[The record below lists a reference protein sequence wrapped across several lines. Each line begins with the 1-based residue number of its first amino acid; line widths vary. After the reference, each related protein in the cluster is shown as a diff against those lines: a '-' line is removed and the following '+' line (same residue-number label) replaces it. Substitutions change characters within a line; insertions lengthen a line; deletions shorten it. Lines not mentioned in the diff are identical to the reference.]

1 MSSTNRP
8 TSSER
13 RAKRLGA
20 CIALRSVIF
29 PIWGNRREGDH
40 PQSHTVG
47 AELNINSIDKVF
59 RSAIAIITY
68 RNTTI
73 AIYVISLNVRILQD
87 HREVFHKIASAAPGG
102 GGGT

>member
-1 MSSTNRP
+1 MTQ
-8 TSSER
+8 E
-13 RAKRLGA
+13 L
-20 CIALRSVIF
+20 IIVIF

-59 RSAIAIITY
+59 TSAIAIITY

-73 AIYVISLNVRILQD
+73 AIYVISFNVRILQLFGNFL
-87 HREVFHKIASAAPGG
+87 HFNTAGEQQKCYL
-102 GGGT
+102 

>member
-1 MSSTNRP
+1 MLYPILVAN
-8 TSSER
+8 
-13 RAKRLGA
+13 
-20 CIALRSVIF
+20 VIF

-59 RSAIAIITY
+59 TSAIAIITY

-73 AIYVISLNVRILQD
+73 AIYVISFNVRIL
-87 HREVFHKIASAAPGG
+87 HCSLGVKSPVKALLHVASHKDLVWARSYSSS
-102 GGGT
+102 T